1 MTITLTPE
9 EIIHLGASMRSN
21 WVAVALGYKLRIW
34 ETIGYASWE
43 EYLAGEHWMLDQKP
57 FPGRQA
63 RDVAFWASYGMSVE
77 AISRI
82 TTLEPEVIRAELSTL
97 QSQAG

>member
-9 EIIHLGASMRSN
+9 EINQLGASMRSN
-21 WVAVALGYKLRIW
+21 WVAVTLGYKLRIW
-34 ETIGYASWE
+34 EIIGYESWE
-43 EYLAGEHWMLDQKP
+43 EYLAGEHWTLDQKP
-57 FPGRQA
+57 LPKHQS

-82 TTLEPEVIRAELSTL
+82 TTLEPEIIRAELAT
-97 QSQAG
+97 ATAV